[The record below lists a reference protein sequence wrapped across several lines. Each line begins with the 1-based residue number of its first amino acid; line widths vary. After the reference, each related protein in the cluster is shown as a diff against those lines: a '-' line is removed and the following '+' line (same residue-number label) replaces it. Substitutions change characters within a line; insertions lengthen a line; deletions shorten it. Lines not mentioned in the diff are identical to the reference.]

1 MKPNP
6 RSQATM
12 RLPQGRTARGD
23 IDLLPPTH
31 ARLVAVAVGLE
42 HWTALEQAW
51 LSAHPHWLEYERQ
64 FREVLGT
71 DSAADFDENASTAEL
86 IISCAAPSFSFRL

>member
-6 RSQATM
+6 RLQATT
-12 RLPQGRTARGD
+12 RLPQGRIACGD

-42 HWTALEQAW
+42 HWTVLERAW
-51 LSAHPHWLEYERQ
+51 LAAHPHWLEYERQ
-64 FREVLGT
+64 FREALGT
-71 DSAADFDENASTAEL
+71 VKTTELGADASTAEL
-86 IISCAAPSFSFRL
+86 IVSCTTPSFSFRL